1 MILVVADSGPIHYLV
16 LVDAIDVLPRIYDR
30 VVIPQSVLNEL
41 LHPHAPEAVRNWQ
54 GEGCI
59 HWCMSKV
66 LTVRIAPQLL
76 AKAEARAVQLGL
88 DRAGY
93 VRNLIEQD
101 LEAAKMPGRRRFSSE
116 DLVGAFQLG
125 GGPATN
131 SRVREMLKRR
141 ARLKHEIHR

>member
-1 MILVVADSGPIHYLV
+1 MVQRSAMIEITMSSSRRVKASTIADRGMRN
-16 LVDAIDVLPRIYDR
+16 A
-30 VVIPQSVLNEL
+30 EL
-41 LHPHAPEAVRNWQ
+41 LFTEPGLKGLQLAALHGR
-54 GEGCI
+54 EGCI

-101 LEAAKMPGRRRFSSE
+101 LEAAKMPARRRFASE
-116 DLVGAFQLG
+116 DLAGAFRLG
-125 GGPATN
+125 GVSATN
-131 SRVREMLKRR
+131 PRARAMLRRR
-141 ARLKHEIHR
+141 AGLKHEMHR